1 MYGNRTRLKV
11 IQNKVAPPFREVG
24 VESLYGE
31 GLSKCGELVDLAVK
45 HDIIQRSGAW
55 FSMGEARI
63 GQGKETAKQF
73 LQDDSKLTKDIE
85 IQIRAISE
93 AAFRLMDVD
102 KRRAVKGNV
111 AHSKR
116 RPCFCSGP

>member
-1 MYGNRTRLKV
+1 
-11 IQNKVAPPFREVG
+11 
-24 VESLYGE
+24 
-31 GLSKCGELVDLAVK
+31 
-45 HDIIQRSGAW
+45 
-55 FSMGEARI
+55 MGEARI
-63 GQGKETAKQF
+63 GQGKETAKRF

-93 AAFRLMDVD
+93 AAFRLMGVD